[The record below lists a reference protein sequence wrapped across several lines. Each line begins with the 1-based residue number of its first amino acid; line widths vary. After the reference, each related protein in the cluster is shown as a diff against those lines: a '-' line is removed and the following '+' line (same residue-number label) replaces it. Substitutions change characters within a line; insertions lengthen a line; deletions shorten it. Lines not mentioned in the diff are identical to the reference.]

1 HLSRALRQRV
11 SGFFAGMGITAIL
24 QSSTA
29 TALIVASFAGRG
41 LIAGTVALGVM
52 LGADV
57 GTTIAAQIL
66 SLDLGWLSPLAL
78 IVGVGMFTATENN
91 LRRHIGRMLIGFG
104 LMLLALKLIMAAS
117 LPLRES
123 PALGLVL
130 RPLDHEPLI
139 GVLLAALMTWAAHSS
154 LAMILLFGSLAAT
167 GTIDAPLVI
176 ALVLGANLGGAI
188 APFVA
193 TAGQPAA
200 ARRAPLGNLLM
211 RAVGVLLVLPAL
223 PWLPEWIEQFRAIT
237 GYSGERLAIDL
248 HTAFNIALA
257 LLFLPLLTLV
267 DRLTRR
273 ILPDA
278 AVEEAFAPR
287 YLDKSALDTPSVALA
302 AAAREALRMSDIVA
316 RMLDETMTV
325 FTRDDAKLA
334 KAVEHSDDAVD
345 RLHEAIKLYLTELS
359 KTGLDEAE
367 SRRYVD

>member
-1 HLSRALRQRV
+1 SLRHVRECSSCSRCRRRALAPGASAGDRVMEQQGATLLLLNLAAGVALLLWGVRMVRTGVTRAFGAELRRHLSRALRQRV

-211 RAVGVLLVLPAL
+211 RAVG
-223 PWLPEWIEQFRAIT
+223 
-237 GYSGERLAIDL
+237 
-248 HTAFNIALA
+248 
-257 LLFLPLLTLV
+257 
-267 DRLTRR
+267 
-273 ILPDA
+273 
-278 AVEEAFAPR
+278 
-287 YLDKSALDTPSVALA
+287 
-302 AAAREALRMSDIVA
+302 
-316 RMLDETMTV
+316 
-325 FTRDDAKLA
+325 
-334 KAVEHSDDAVD
+334 
-345 RLHEAIKLYLTELS
+345 
-359 KTGLDEAE
+359 
-367 SRRYVD
+367 